1 MCFINQNL
9 SPGVAP
15 PHLLRSEMP
24 RLFFSF
30 CSMPFLIMSHKPSEV
45 ETEHLKLTTATAKPK
60 IGHFEIAEKTFCLFF
75 LSSSMSSSSMSSS
88 LSSSLSSSSTTN
100 YHLFKKTLE
109 AIGCGFRCF
118 DLSNVIQISAAAAS
132 LCSIDCKGLTNC

>member
-45 ETEHLKLTTATAKPK
+45 ETEHLKLTTASAKPK

-75 LSSSMSSSSMSSS
+75 CCRCRHRCRRRRHRCRRRRRWRRQQIITFL
-88 LSSSLSSSSTTN
+88 
-100 YHLFKKTLE
+100 KKRWKPSV
-109 AIGCGFRCF
+109 AVF
-118 DLSNVIQISAAAAS
+118 DLSNVIQISDAAAC

>member
-9 SPGVAP
+9 SPGVA

-75 LSSSMSSSSMSSS
+75 LSLSMSSLSPSSSSMSS
-88 LSSSLSSSSTTN
+88 LSSATN